1 MDRLGTDMGS
11 IEQFDHNLLSQKDT
25 LEKDARSE
33 LDEMIAKRLNF
44 PGEMEPLIQDMVNK
58 KSSSQAENVEFESS
72 DTEDTGNGIYSFNM
86 NTRIAYK
93 GIFI

>member
-1 MDRLGTDMGS
+1 MGS

-72 DTEDTGNGIYSFNM
+72 DAEDTGNGIYSFNM